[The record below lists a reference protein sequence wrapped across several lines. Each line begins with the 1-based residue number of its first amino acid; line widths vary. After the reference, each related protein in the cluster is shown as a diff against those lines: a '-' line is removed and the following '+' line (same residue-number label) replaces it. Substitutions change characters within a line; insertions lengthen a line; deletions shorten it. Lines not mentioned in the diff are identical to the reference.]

1 MSKVV
6 DDAGSFLTRHIAC
19 GKKYA
24 LKHIDEMVG
33 IRHVKCV
40 EINQI
45 GGIRCIYFT
54 LLCTYCTHTVMAMLS
69 ATYGK

>member
-1 MSKVV
+1 MSEVV
-6 DDAGSFLTRHIAC
+6 DDVGSFLTRHIAC

-45 GGIRCIYFT
+45 GGI
-54 LLCTYCTHTVMAMLS
+54 
-69 ATYGK
+69 